1 MTQNG
6 LKFAET
12 NLINQ
17 LPLVPET
24 NSDVLKVSHFLSA
37 VLNPLKLAIWPD
49 KTYICKLRV
58 GANATWQ
65 EYLELFELYTRL
77 IKQFPIKTQELLT
90 ESRAFN
96 IYT

>member
-24 NSDVLKVSHFLSA
+24 NFDVLKVSHFLSA
-37 VLNPLKLAIWPD
+37 VLNHLKLAIWTD

-58 GANATWQ
+58 GGKATWQ
-65 EYLELFELYTRL
+65 EYLELFELYTRI